1 MATLILDTETHDLN
15 GNAVE
20 IAYYPFLF
28 HDSPAYHNTAYGFK
42 KRYNPGAPISIGAMA
57 THHINDSDVA
67 NCPPHT
73 DFKLPVFNGQ
83 QVEYLIGHNIDYDIA
98 VLARAGVDVTGIKA
112 ICTLA
117 MARRLWPEFEM
128 RTITYLVYALT
139 PDKAK
144 AREQVKSAHSAWDDI
159 LMTGFILDQILLK
172 TGIKAIKDLYLFSEM
187 ARLPTHMTFGKYKD
201 MAIADVPADYVRW
214 YSGQADV
221 DPYLIKAFRAA
232 GFRV

>member
-1 MATLILDTETHDLN
+1 MATLILDTETHDMN

-20 IAYYPFLF
+20 IAYYPFSIVNGNGQ
-28 HDSPAYHNTAYGFK
+28 HDTKNGFK
-42 KRYNPGAPISIGAMA
+42 QRFNPGAPISIGAMA
-57 THHINDSDVA
+57 THHILDSDVA
-67 NCPPHT
+67 GCCLHT
-73 DFKLPVFNGQ
+73 EFSLSDLAQP
-83 QVEYLIGHNIDYDIA
+83 VEYLIGHNIDYDIA
-98 VLARAGVDVTGIKA
+98 VLERAGVDVTGIKA

-117 MARRLWPEFEM
+117 MARRLWPEFET

-172 TGIKAIKDLYLFSEM
+172 TGIKTLKDLYLFSEM
-187 ARLPTHMTFGKYKD
+187 ARLPTHLTFGKHKGT
-201 MAIADVPADYVRW
+201 AIADVPASYVNW
-214 YSGQADV
+214 LSGQDGV
-221 DPYLIKAFRAA
+221 DPYLLKAFRAA

>member
-1 MATLILDTETHDLN
+1 MLAIILDTETHDMN

-20 IAYYPFLF
+20 IAYYPFSF
-28 HDSPAYHNTAYGFK
+28 IDGIGQHDTKNGFK
-42 KRYNPGAPISIGAMA
+42 QRFNPGAPISIGAMA
-57 THHINDSDVA
+57 THHILDSDVA
-67 NCPPHT
+67 GCCLHT
-73 DFKLPVFNGQ
+73 EFSLSELGQ
-83 QVEYLIGHNIDYDIA
+83 PVEYLIGHNIDYDIA
-98 VLARAGVDVTGIKA
+98 VIERAGVDVSGIKA

-117 MARRLWPEFEM
+117 MARRLWPEFEA

-172 TGIKAIKDLYLFSEM
+172 TGIKTLKDLYLFSEL

-201 MAIADVPADYVRW
+201 TAIADVPADYVQW
-214 YSGQADV
+214 YARQTDV

-232 GFRV
+232 GFSV